1 MEYTELQVT
10 TNFSFLDGASHP
22 EEFVEQAALY
32 KYRSIAVT
40 DKNSFAGIVRAH
52 TIAKAKDIRLI
63 PAACIELKNGFKV
76 LAYPTNKYAYTKLSA
91 MLTIGNLR
99 TEKGKCELYQADVFE
114 HIKD

>member
-32 KYRSIAVT
+32 KYRAIAVT

-63 PAACIELKNGFKV
+63 PATCIKLTDGLEI
-76 LAYPTNKYAYTKLSA
+76 LAYPTNKHAYTKISG

-99 TEKGKCELYQADVFE
+99 TE
-114 HIKD
+114 